1 MNKIIIGIGLVSF
14 IYSCL
19 CYHNFIKNKNNK
31 GNKDNK
37 IDEEKADNELKTN
50 DEEII
55 KEEVDKIVNKV
66 INNRKVHFD
75 ENWIEIKP

>member
-1 MNKIIIGIGLVSF
+1 MNKIFIGIGLVTF

-19 CYHNFIKNKNNK
+19 CYHNFIKNKKINNNEK
-31 GNKDNK
+31 KF
-37 IDEEKADNELKTN
+37 DEENADIKIKTN

-55 KEEVDKIVNKV
+55 KEELDKIVDKV
-66 INNRKVHFD
+66 INDRKVHFD

>member
-1 MNKIIIGIGLVSF
+1 MNKIFIGIGLVSF

-19 CYHNFIKNKNNK
+19 CYHNFIKNKKINNNEK
-31 GNKDNK
+31 K
-37 IDEEKADNELKTN
+37 IDEENADIKIKTN

-55 KEEVDKIVNKV
+55 KEELDKIVDKV
-66 INNRKVHFD
+66 INGRKVHFD